1 VRLYQE
7 LESGGKMGQWEVVL
21 EEFKSRNKGYDWC
34 NVEDL
39 QLYYLHLMKKV
50 RLAAKDKAES
60 S

>member
-1 VRLYQE
+1 
-7 LESGGKMGQWEVVL
+7 MGQWEVVL